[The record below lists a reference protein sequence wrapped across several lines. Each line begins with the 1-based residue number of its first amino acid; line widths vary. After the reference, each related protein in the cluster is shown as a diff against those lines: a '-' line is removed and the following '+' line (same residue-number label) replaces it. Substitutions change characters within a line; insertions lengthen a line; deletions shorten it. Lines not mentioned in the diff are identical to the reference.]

1 MNTNNAAIAVE
12 NLSKSY
18 GNFLA
23 VDEVSFAIERGEIF
37 AILGPNGAGKSTM
50 IRMIL
55 DIIKPDNG
63 NIAVLGGPLTEATK
77 NRIGYLPEERGLYKN
92 VPILQ
97 LLTYLGQLKGMSK
110 RDAVQRATLLM
121 EQLDLGD
128 HLKSKLTALSKGMA
142 QKVQFIATVLHQP
155 ELIIIDEPF
164 SGLDPVN
171 TQILKDLLYDMSK
184 EGRTVVMSTHQMPQ
198 IEEMANRM
206 FMISK
211 GRRVLYGPVNEIR
224 QQYAE
229 NAVIV
234 EGDGN
239 WETLPGVTHIT
250 NGKSNGA
257 VTLHLK
263 ADTTPDDM
271 MQAIAVGDFQIKRFE
286 LAVPGLEEI
295 FIRVVGGDTKQE
307 ERVIE

>member
-23 VDEVSFAIERGEIF
+23 VDDVTFTIERGEIF

-55 DIIKPDNG
+55 DIIKPDKG
-63 NIAVLGGPLTEATK
+63 NIAVFGTALTESAK

-92 VPILQ
+92 VSILH

-110 RDAVQRATLLM
+110 RDAANRATLLM
-121 EQLDLGD
+121 EQLDLGE
-128 HLKSKLTALSKGMA
+128 HLKNKLTALSKGMA
-142 QKVQFIATVLHQP
+142 QKVQFIATILHQP
-155 ELIIIDEPF
+155 DLIIIDEPF

-206 FMISK
+206 LMISK
-211 GRRVLYGPVNEIR
+211 GKRVLYGPVNDIR
-224 QQYAE
+224 EQYAE

-234 EGDGN
+234 EGEGN
-239 WETLPGVTHIT
+239 WEALPGVTHIS
-250 NGKSNGA
+250 NGKANGA
-257 VTLHLK
+257 VTLHLNP
-263 ADTTPDDM
+263 DTSPDTI
-271 MQAIAVGDFQIKRFE
+271 MQAIAVGQFQVKRFE
-286 LAVPGLEEI
+286 LAIPGLEEI
-295 FIRVVGGDTKQE
+295 FIRVVGAETTGE
-307 ERVIE
+307 EGLIR